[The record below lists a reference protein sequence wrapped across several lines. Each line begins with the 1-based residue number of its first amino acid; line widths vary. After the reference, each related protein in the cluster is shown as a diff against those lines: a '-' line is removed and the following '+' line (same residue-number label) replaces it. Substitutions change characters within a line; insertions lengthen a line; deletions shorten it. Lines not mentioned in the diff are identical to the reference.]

1 MVPPLPVF
9 LAGLSTSAT
18 STVLKKSFLWSAS
31 LSTGTPP
38 VSAQVPASFL
48 LATANSFKVPVAFT
62 WGPAVALR
70 DGVGVV
76 GVVGVAGG
84 ELADSDVDGDGS
96 DGLAD
101 GEAGTAMVDAPV
113 GGTWPQP
120 V

>member
-1 MVPPLPVF
+1 
-9 LAGLSTSAT
+9 
-18 STVLKKSFLWSAS
+18 
-31 LSTGTPP
+31 
-38 VSAQVPASFL
+38 L

-120 V
+120 VMPSTAAEPAITAAAIRCLFWGPPRRIITPCWNLRTAIPGATR